1 MLSECP
7 KVRKN
12 KKTFAEVIYNESNW
26 RYVMKLIRERFTFGL
41 LSYKT
46 KRMYVLQFTT
56 KEPWF
61 LPKYDREYGENKNI
75 VLFGWLFVYFG
86 YIKL

>member
-1 MLSECP
+1 MEFRRS
-7 KVRKN
+7 K
-12 KKTFAEVIYNESNW
+12 A
-26 RYVMKLIRERFTFGL
+26 TFGIRFGK
-41 LSYKT
+41 S

-86 YIKL
+86 YIKLQLRRVGG